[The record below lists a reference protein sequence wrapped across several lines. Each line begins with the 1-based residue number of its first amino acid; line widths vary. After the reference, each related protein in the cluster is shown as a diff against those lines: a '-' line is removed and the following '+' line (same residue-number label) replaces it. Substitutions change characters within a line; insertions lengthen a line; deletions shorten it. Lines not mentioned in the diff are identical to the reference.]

1 MLQDFEVTFFPRSVR
16 VETLDAG
23 SDHPAAPPIDDLNGQ
38 QQRWA
43 LCSPISQPACTFQK
57 QVVLRL
63 YVCDASTSTRCE
75 KSAGSSE
82 HQIEKLT

>member
-38 QQRWA
+38 QQGSARFP
-43 LCSPISQPACTFQK
+43 PISQPACSIQRT
-57 QVVLRL
+57 VVLRL
-63 YVCDASTSTRCE
+63 YVSDTSTSR
-75 KSAGSSE
+75 
-82 HQIEKLT
+82 